1 MTLAVDP
8 LSFNMA
14 ALILI
19 LAFFAGLAFRTL
31 GLPPLLGYLVA
42 GFVCGAMSWGSFEL
56 LAPVA
61 DLGVT
66 MLLFTIGLKLRT
78 GVLFK
83 PYIGGPALLHMI
95 LVIPLTTAVIM
106 LAGSFYSPLSFDSV
120 IAPWTLA
127 FALSF
132 SSTVFAIKIFD
143 ERGENNSFHAG
154 IAIGILVIQDVLA
167 VGFLVISAA
176 EMPSPWALLL
186 LLLPFTRSL
195 WVPWLSRFMR
205 VIGHGE
211 LHLLFGLTVAVAAY
225 ELLELMHLKGGLGAL
240 IAGVMLGVANAP
252 RATELY
258 NRLSSLKNLFL
269 IGFFLQIGYYGF
281 PSVSMVGIAAALVVL
296 LALRPL
302 IYFAFFTW
310 LGLRARTATLA
321 GTGLSTYS
329 EFGLIVAAIAA
340 SQNLISTEWVVTI
353 ALAIAMS
360 FFLATPLNK
369 MIHPL
374 YRRYAK
380 RLQNYEK
387 ERLPEE
393 RIESLGDAEF
403 VVMGMGRVGRGA
415 YDYLCRQYGE
425 GRVVGIEESYERTV
439 SLREKG
445 LACVHGDALDRDFW
459 EQTHVAGRA
468 LILASLS
475 NHRENLAL
483 VELARELDFKGTL
496 AVTARYHDDAR
507 KLQELGCVAFNVYG
521 DVGRGF
527 AEHAVDSLPDPFAE
541 PVVESATVSDAD
553 GITADGIT
561 VDGTTKPD

>member
-1 MTLAVDP
+1 
-8 LSFNMA
+8 MA
-14 ALILI
+14 ALVLI

-56 LAPVA
+56 LKPVA

-78 GVLFK
+78 GVLLK
-83 PYIGGPALLHMI
+83 PYIGGPALLHMV

-106 LAGSFYSPLSFDSV
+106 LAGNFYSPLSFDSA

-167 VGFLVISAA
+167 VGFLVLSAG
-176 EMPSPWALLL
+176 ELPSPWALGL
-186 LLLPFTRSL
+186 LLLPFTRFL

-211 LHLLFGLTVAVAAY
+211 LHLLFGLAVALAAY
-225 ELLELMHLKGGLGAL
+225 ELFELVQLKGGLGAL

-258 NRLSSLKNLFL
+258 NRLGSLKNLFL
-269 IGFFLQIGYYGF
+269 VGFFLQIGYYGF
-281 PSVSMVGIAAALVVL
+281 PSLSMLVIAAALVLL

-310 LGLRARTATLA
+310 LGLRARTSTLA
-321 GTGLSTYS
+321 GIGLSTYS

-340 SQNLISTEWVVTI
+340 SQELISTEWVVTI
-353 ALAIAMS
+353 ALAIALS
-360 FFLATPLNK
+360 FFIATPLNK
-369 MIHPL
+369 MVHTM

-380 RLQNYEK
+380 QLNVYEK

-403 VVMGMGRVGRGA
+403 VVLGMGRVGQGA
-415 YDYLCRQYGE
+415 YDYLRGQYGD
-425 GRVVGIEESYERTV
+425 RVIGVEESYERTV
-439 SLREKG
+439 ALREKG
-445 LACVHGDALDRDFW
+445 FDCVHGDALDRDFW
-459 EQTHVAGRA
+459 EQTNVAGRS

-483 VELARELDFKGTL
+483 VHLARELGFKGTL
-496 AVTARYHDDAR
+496 AVTARYQDDAV
-507 KLQELGCVAFNVYG
+507 KLRELGCVAFNLYA

-527 AEHAVDSLPDPFAE
+527 AEHAAE
-541 PVVESATVSDAD
+541 QAMASNPIVSAIKKA
-553 GITADGIT
+553 
-561 VDGTTKPD
+561 